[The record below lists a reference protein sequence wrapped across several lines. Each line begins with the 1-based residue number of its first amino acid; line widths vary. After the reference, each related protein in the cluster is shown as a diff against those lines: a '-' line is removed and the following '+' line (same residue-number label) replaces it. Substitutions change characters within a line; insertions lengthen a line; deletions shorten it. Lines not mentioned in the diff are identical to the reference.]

1 MNAHSGESKGE
12 TIATGRNAAQ
22 EALLNGVRHLLRFAV
37 MQASVPVDDALID
50 AAVKATSVSVPLSPE
65 QEADL
70 WKIQNTLS
78 ALIHPARPESVIA
91 IDEMTIDRKRRP
103 GFWRWWSQDAVVR
116 GEIRRAISWVLAVLI
131 PLVFIQCYTLALSSV
146 LTTIEASEVS
156 LEKSAVEVAR
166 VQRAL
171 ADAKKANV
179 DMPSLVLEYNSWDE
193 KSIRDETIVIASY
206 DMLLKFT
213 WFWSSWVFPT
223 DATKDGYSEAARTQQ
238 INIRNASQAIL
249 KAIALYL
256 LPLLYGLLG
265 ANVYILRQLI
275 TKLDLWNLDLL
286 SVSKH
291 HLRRA
296 LGVLLGA
303 IVGLVFDSNESAVAS
318 TGFGLASL
326 AFLAGYSSEFI
337 FSVLD
342 TFIERAKGAFSEKER
357 YQPSSADPEGSAIAL
372 SGKVASNG
380 RRDAGNGTNG
390 AAEGA
395 GAAVAK
401 EKVA

>member
-12 TIATGRNAAQ
+12 TTATGRNATQ
-22 EALLNGVRHLLRFAV
+22 EALLSGVRHLLRFAV

-65 QEADL
+65 QEAEL
-70 WKIQNTLS
+70 WKIQNALS

-357 YQPSSADPEGSAIAL
+357 YQPSGVESASPAAAN
-372 SGKVASNG
+372 SGKASSNG
-380 RRDAGNGTNG
+380 GRDAGDSANG

-395 GAAVAK
+395 GAGAAK
-401 EKVA
+401 EKIA